1 MILFFNCWEF
11 SAMTNKFTI
20 SFILFAFLISGC
32 TSAKNIGEIS
42 AVRTPVGPYLKMSC
56 EELISEQRVILAEF
70 EAAGASVE
78 KSYQSEKNTELVTW
92 LLFFPAAF
100 MLDGNQEQASAY
112 AAKKGQ
118 LDAVNEA
125 LQINKCGVTKTDPK
139 PE

>member
-1 MILFFNCWEF
+1 MKKYSIHMIKKYISTFFLLAF
-11 SAMTNKFTI
+11 VISA
-20 SFILFAFLISGC
+20 C

-42 AVRTPVGPYLKMSC
+42 AIRTPVGPYLKMSC
-56 EELISEQRVILAEF
+56 EELITEQRVILAEF

-78 KSYQSEKNTELVTW
+78 KSYRSEKNTELVTW

-125 LQINKCGVTKTDPK
+125 LQINKCGVTKTESNPG
-139 PE
+139 

>member
-1 MILFFNCWEF
+1 MNNIIRICE
-11 SAMTNKFTI
+11 
-20 SFILFAFLISGC
+20 
-32 TSAKNIGEIS
+32 KNISQIS
-42 AVRTPVGPYLKMSC
+42 AIRTPVGPYLKMSC
-56 EELISEQRVILAEF
+56 QELITEQRVILAEF

-78 KSYQSEKNTELVTW
+78 KSYRSEKNTELVTW

-125 LQINKCGVTKTDPK
+125 LQINKCGVTKTSP
-139 PE
+139 

>member
-1 MILFFNCWEF
+1 
-11 SAMTNKFTI
+11 MTNKYTVAF
-20 SFILFAFLISGC
+20 FLFAFVISGC
-32 TSAKNIGEIS
+32 TSAKHASEIS
-42 AVRTPVGPYLKMSC
+42 AVRAPVGPYLKMSC
-56 EELISEQRVILAEF
+56 QELIAEQRVLLAEF

-78 KSYQSEKNTELVTW
+78 KSYRSEKNTELVTW

-125 LQINKCGVTKTDPK
+125 LQINKCGVTRTEPK